1 METMI
6 INGCFVLAGTLLGGL
21 STWLI
26 TRDAKRL
33 NELEKAVSKMA
44 LQIKAYWHLEKLY
57 TQEMSKLTGIHENTI
72 LINNRD
78 KIKNLGFD
86 RPKMTANDV
95 DKLLDDL

>member
-33 NELEKAVSKMA
+33 NELEKAVSKMVCR
-44 LQIKAYWHLEKLY
+44 LRRI
-57 TQEMSKLTGIHENTI
+57 GI
-72 LINNRD
+72 
-78 KIKNLGFD
+78 
-86 RPKMTANDV
+86 
-95 DKLLDDL
+95 